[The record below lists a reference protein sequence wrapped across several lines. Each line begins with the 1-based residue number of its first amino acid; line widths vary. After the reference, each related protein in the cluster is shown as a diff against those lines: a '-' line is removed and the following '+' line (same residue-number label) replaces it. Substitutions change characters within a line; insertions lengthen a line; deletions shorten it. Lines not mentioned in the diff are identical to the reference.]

1 MHAYKYIHTHIFPPA
16 NAYLNGKM
24 RPIIQNS
31 STLFAKMSQ
40 FQLDRTGCD
49 SISNVCLGFIGGTS
63 GKNPPANIGDIRN
76 VVQPLS
82 QEDPLEEVMVTHFN
96 ILAWRITEEPGR
108 L

>member
-1 MHAYKYIHTHIFPPA
+1 MHTNIYTHIYPPP

-49 SISNVCLGFIGGTS
+49 SISNVCLGFLGETS
-63 GKNPPANIGDIRN
+63 GKNPPANLGDIGN
-76 VVQPLS
+76 VVQS
-82 QEDPLEEVMVTHFN
+82 MSWEDPLEEVMVTHFN
-96 ILAWRITEEPGR
+96 ILAWRIPCTEEPGR
-108 L
+108 V